1 MLKTYR
7 IGLLHNKANRIFRS
21 ELSGTLKEFD
31 LSLPEWILLGTLC
44 DQDNLR
50 FLDIAKLL
58 DIDPPFVTALVDKL
72 VKKELVERAEN
83 DKDKRVKKI
92 LLTQKGRSLVPEIEE
107 RLKKRVE
114 KLYKDIPTQDLSIY
128 MKILNQ
134 FTTSHNRID

>member
-7 IGLLHNKANRIFRS
+7 IGLLQTKANRVFRN
-21 ELSGTLKEFD
+21 ELSDTLKEFD
-31 LSLPEWILLGTLC
+31 LSLPEWILLGTLF

-83 DKDKRVKKI
+83 EKDRRVKKI
-92 LLTQKGRSLVPEIEE
+92 LLTQKGRILIPEVEE
-107 RLKKRVE
+107 LLKKRV
-114 KLYKDIPTQDLSIY
+114 KKIYKNIPSQDLSIY
-128 MKILNQ
+128 MRILDQ
-134 FTTSHNRID
+134 FTTTHNTID